1 MQISHVGR
9 YASRRSPVMAENMVS
24 TSQPLATQA
33 GLSMLA
39 RGGNAV
45 DAVLAAAI
53 TLPLV
58 EPTGNGLGSD
68 AFSIL
73 WDGEKLH
80 GLNASGRSPAGW
92 TPERFASHDAMPN
105 RGWESVTVPG
115 AVSAWVELSSK
126 FGRLP
131 FETLFEPAIR
141 YAEHGYLV
149 TPTIAAL
156 WKRAEEQL
164 AGYPGFAQGFL
175 PGGRAPEAGERFAS
189 PEMAATLREIAAT
202 KGESFYRG
210 ALAGRIADFAA
221 EHGAALTTDD
231 LAAHRC
237 DWVGTISGSF
247 DNTALHEIPPN
258 GQGIVACMALGMLQH
273 TGIRDLDVDDPLALH
288 LQIEA
293 VKLALRDA
301 AAYVADAEHMTGV
314 TIEAL
319 LDPAYLAERAALI
332 DPERAI
338 DFGAGAPKHGG
349 TVYLCAADA
358 DGVMISYIQSNYSGF
373 GSGVVVPGTGI
384 SLQNRGFGFTLQ
396 EGHQNRVGP
405 RKRPFHT
412 IIPGFLMQDG
422 APLAAFGVM
431 GGPMQAQG
439 HVQMTLRMELWGQ
452 DPQTAVDAPRWRVM
466 QGLGLA
472 CEEAMPEGT
481 RARLAAMGH
490 TITTE
495 APDSAFGFGGAQI
508 IRRLP
513 AGGYIAGSDP
523 RKDGCAGGF

>member
-45 DAVLAAAI
+45 DAILAAAI

-68 AFSIL
+68 AFSIV

-92 TPERFASHDAMPN
+92 TPQRFANHDAMPN

-156 WKRAEEQL
+156 WKRAAEQL

-175 PGGRAPEAGERFAS
+175 PGGRAPQAGERFAS
-189 PEMAATLREIAAT
+189 PEMAASLREIAAT

-221 EHGAALTTDD
+221 EHGAALTVDD
-231 LAAHRC
+231 LAAHQC

-288 LQIEA
+288 LQVEA

-301 AAYVADAEHMTGV
+301 AAYVADAAHMTGV

-319 LDPAYLAERAALI
+319 LDPAYLADRAALI
-332 DPERAI
+332 DPERAT

-358 DGVMISYIQSNYSGF
+358 DGMMISYIQSNYSGF

-396 EGHQNRVGP
+396 EGHQNQVGP

-472 CEEAMPEGT
+472 CEAAMPEGT
-481 RARLAAMGH
+481 RATLAAMGH
-490 TITTE
+490 EITTE